1 MSQGTGRSL
10 LFGTTIA
17 AAGLLVGTMFWRQ
30 RKRNKFEESSLDNV
44 VVPKNW
50 KQIGEVGEL
59 IMYPLKGGKRKCVTE
74 TEFTKIGLREMDS
87 GKVALR
93 DR

>member
-1 MSQGTGRSL
+1 MAACRKVPDAHFYLVLQLQQLAYL
-10 LFGTTIA
+10 LGPCFG
-17 AAGLLVGTMFWRQ
+17 G
-30 RKRNKFEESSLDNV
+30 NEKFEESSLDNV